1 MIILTRIILISLI
14 FSNLASCSTAQKATE
29 VQSVRIPV
37 APYLKMSCKELATEQ
52 SNLIRE
58 AESAGAIVDKTHD
71 SDQALV
77 IVSWLLF
84 WPAAF
89 AIEGNQDEASKL
101 ASIKGQLEAVNEA
114 QSINDCTN
122 D

>member
-1 MIILTRIILISLI
+1 MLTRIILVTFI

-29 VQSVRIPV
+29 VQAVRIPV

-52 SNLIRE
+52 SNLVRE

-101 ASIKGQLEAVNEA
+101 ASIKGQLDAVNEA
-114 QSINDCTN
+114 QSINECTN
-122 D
+122 N

>member
-1 MIILTRIILISLI
+1 
-14 FSNLASCSTAQKATE
+14 
-29 VQSVRIPV
+29 
-37 APYLKMSCKELATEQ
+37 
-52 SNLIRE
+52 
-58 AESAGAIVDKTHD
+58 AGAIVDKTHD

-122 D
+122 N